1 LLTPYKGQKR
11 VPQREHLL
19 EEIIII
25 PNQMWIIQGV
35 YEEKMKKQGVN
46 LEITTQGRARKKIL
60 LWSHGGQ
67 T

>member
-1 LLTPYKGQKR
+1 
-11 VPQREHLL
+11 
-19 EEIIII
+19 
-25 PNQMWIIQGV
+25 MWIIQGV